1 MSDKTWTE
9 KAGGRK
15 AAAFYA
21 CLASIMVLALAG
33 KAETHVLGLIDTLFL
48 VFAGANVMI
57 KPKQLEAQT
66 AQAKAEQ
73 SPIQSPQSPQPPQ
86 PSQPTD
92 SMEKP

>member
-57 KPKQLEAQT
+57 KPKQLEAQ
-66 AQAKAEQ
+66 AKAKAEQ
-73 SPIQSPQSPQPPQ
+73 SPIQSPQPP
-86 PSQPTD
+86 QPTD

>member
-1 MSDKTWTE
+1 MNDKTWTE

-21 CLASIMVLALAG
+21 CLASILVLALAG

-48 VFAGANVMI
+48 VFAGANVII
-57 KPKQLEAQT
+57 KPKQLEAQ
-66 AQAKAEQ
+66 AQAQ
-73 SPIQSPQSPQPPQ
+73 SQGVQVVHSTNPQPTDP
-86 PSQPTD
+86 QPTD

>member
-1 MSDKTWTE
+1 MSEKTWTE

-21 CLASIMVLALAG
+21 CLVSIMVLALAG

-57 KPKQLEAQT
+57 KPKQLDAKT
-66 AQAKAEQ
+66 AQSQ
-73 SPIQSPQSPQPPQ
+73 SVQVVQSTDP
-86 PSQPTD
+86 QPTD

>member
-1 MSDKTWTE
+1 MSDKTWTQ

-57 KPKQLEAQT
+57 KPKQLEAQ
-66 AQAKAEQ
+66 AKAKAEAEQ
-73 SPIQSPQSPQPPQ
+73 SQPPQPPQ
-86 PSQPTD
+86 PD

>member
-21 CLASIMVLALAG
+21 CLISIMILALAG

-57 KPKQLEAQT
+57 KPKQLEAK
-66 AQAKAEQ
+66 AQAKADN
-73 SPIQSPQSPQPPQ
+73 SPDPK
-86 PSQPTD
+86 PTD

>member
-1 MSDKTWTE
+1 MSDKTWTQ

-21 CLASIMVLALAG
+21 CLACIMVLALAG

-57 KPKQLEAQT
+57 KPKQLEAK
-66 AQAKAEQ
+66 AQAKANN
-73 SPIQSPQSPQPPQ
+73 SPDPK
-86 PSQPTD
+86 PTD

>member
-1 MSDKTWTE
+1 MSDKTWPE

-57 KPKQLEAQT
+57 KPKQLEAQ
-66 AQAKAEQ
+66 AKAKAEAEQ
-73 SPIQSPQSPQPPQ
+73 SQPPQPPQ
-86 PSQPTD
+86 PAD

>member
-1 MSDKTWTE
+1 MSEKTWTE

-21 CLASIMVLALAG
+21 CLVSIMVLALAG

-57 KPKQLEAQT
+57 KPKQLEAKT
-66 AQAKAEQ
+66 AQSQ
-73 SPIQSPQSPQPPQ
+73 SVQSTDP
-86 PSQPTD
+86 QPTD

>member
-21 CLASIMVLALAG
+21 CLISLM
-33 KAETHVLGLIDTLFL
+33 FL
-48 VFAGANVMI
+48 MFAGANVMI
-57 KPKQLEAQT
+57 KPKQLEAK
-66 AQAKAEQ
+66 AQAKADN
-73 SPIQSPQSPQPPQ
+73 SPDPKPK
-86 PSQPTD
+86 D

>member
-1 MSDKTWTE
+1 MSEKTWTE

-21 CLASIMVLALAG
+21 CLVSIMVLALAG

-48 VFAGANVMI
+48 VFASANVMI
-57 KPKQLEAQT
+57 KPKQLDAKT
-66 AQAKAEQ
+66 AQSQQQ
-73 SPIQSPQSPQPPQ
+73 STDP
-86 PSQPTD
+86 QPTD

>member
-21 CLASIMVLALAG
+21 CLACIMVLALAG

-57 KPKQLEAQT
+57 KPKQLEAQ
-66 AQAKAEQ
+66 AKAKAEAE
-73 SPIQSPQSPQPPQ
+73 QSPQPP
-86 PSQPTD
+86 QPTD

>member
-66 AQAKAEQ
+66 KAKAEAE
-73 SPIQSPQSPQPPQ
+73 QSPQPPQ
-86 PSQPTD
+86 PPQPD

>member
-57 KPKQLEAQT
+57 KPKQLEAQ
-66 AQAKAEQ
+66 AKAKAEAE
-73 SPIQSPQSPQPPQ
+73 QSPQPPQ
-86 PSQPTD
+86 PPQPTD

>member
-57 KPKQLEAQT
+57 KPKQLEAQ
-66 AQAKAEQ
+66 AKAKAEAEQ
-73 SPIQSPQSPQPPQ
+73 SQPPQPPQ
-86 PSQPTD
+86 PAD

>member
-1 MSDKTWTE
+1 MSDKTWTQ

-48 VFAGANVMI
+48 VYAGANVMI
-57 KPKQLEAQT
+57 KPKQLEAQ
-66 AQAKAEQ
+66 AKAKAEAEQ
-73 SPIQSPQSPQPPQ
+73 SQPPQPPQ
-86 PSQPTD
+86 PD

>member
-21 CLASIMVLALAG
+21 CLISIMILALAG

-48 VFAGANVMI
+48 MFAGANVMI
-57 KPKQLEAQT
+57 KPKQLEAK
-66 AQAKAEQ
+66 AQAKADN
-73 SPIQSPQSPQPPQ
+73 SPDPKPK
-86 PSQPTD
+86 D

>member
-1 MSDKTWTE
+1 MSEKTWTE

-21 CLASIMVLALAG
+21 CLVCIMVLALAG

-48 VFAGANVMI
+48 VFASANVMI
-57 KPKQLEAQT
+57 KPKQLDAKT
-66 AQAKAEQ
+66 AQSQ
-73 SPIQSPQSPQPPQ
+73 SVQVVQSTDP
-86 PSQPTD
+86 QPTD